1 MAGIAN
7 LLSPVERVMAHPVV
21 MIFEEIP
28 MEEVR
33 TIATRY
39 DYNGFPVVTREGRLV
54 GMITKGDLLR
64 AVRASLINPDIWQ
77 EPASRWMAHGLV
89 ALRPMDSLESAIDL
103 LVEFGLRS
111 VPVIDDE
118 SRVIGIVSRN
128 DLISAVGEGGSA

>member
-1 MAGIAN
+1 MTGAVS
-7 LLSPVERVMAHPVV
+7 LTSPVERVMAHPVV

-28 MEEVR
+28 MAEVR
-33 TIATRY
+33 TVTTRY

-64 AVRASLINPDIWQ
+64 AVHASLINPAIWQ
-77 EPASRWMAHGLV
+77 DPASRWMAHGLV
-89 ALRPMDSLESAIDL
+89 ALRPTDSLETAIAL
-103 LVEFGLRS
+103 LVEFGFRS

-128 DLISAVGEGGSA
+128 DLINAVDERSTI

>member
-1 MAGIAN
+1 MTGVAGLTA
-7 LLSPVERVMAHPVV
+7 PVERVMAHPVV

-28 MEEVR
+28 MTEVW
-33 TIATRY
+33 TIAARY
-39 DYNGFPVVTREGRLV
+39 DYNGFPVVTRDGRLV

-64 AVRASLINPDIWQ
+64 AVRASLINPGVWQ
-77 EPASRWMAHGLV
+77 DPASRWMAHGLV
-89 ALRPMDSLESAIDL
+89 ALRPTDSLETAVAL

-128 DLISAVGEGGSA
+128 DLINAVDERTVT